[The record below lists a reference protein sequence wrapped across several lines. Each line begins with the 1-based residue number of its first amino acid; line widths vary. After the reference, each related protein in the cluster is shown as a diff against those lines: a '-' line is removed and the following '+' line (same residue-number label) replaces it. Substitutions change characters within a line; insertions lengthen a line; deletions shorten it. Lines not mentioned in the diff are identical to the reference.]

1 LSQISF
7 ITNQDRIFI
16 HNNIKNIFFMR
27 SNEMRQSNWGE
38 LFPKVCQLAEEA
50 GQAIMRI
57 YTQSADADLL
67 VAQKSDDSPLTLAD
81 LASHRHIADGL
92 ALLTPD
98 IPVVSE
104 EDRESHIHSK
114 PQGCFWLIDPL
125 DGTKEFLS
133 RQGEFTVNIALIEHG
148 EPIWGVVYAPSF
160 HQLFWGGKDFG
171 SFRQDE
177 SGTVPLA
184 VSQPAKPEN
193 LIRAVVSRSHLDAET
208 SAFVTK
214 LGSVAFIRAGSSLKF
229 CRVAEGNADIYPR
242 LAPTC
247 EWDTAA
253 AQAVIEGAGG
263 HVYNT
268 HGARLQYGKPDLLNP
283 GFIAASMPFEQLNL
297 VN

>member
-1 LSQISF
+1 M
-7 ITNQDRIFI
+7 
-16 HNNIKNIFFMR
+16 KN
-27 SNEMRQSNWGE
+27 NEMRHSDWID

-81 LASHRHIADGL
+81 LASHRLINDGL

-104 EDRESHIHSK
+104 EDTESHIHSK
-114 PQGCFWLIDPL
+114 PHGCFWLIDPL

-148 EPIWGVVYAPSF
+148 EPVWGVVYAPSP

-171 SFRQDE
+171 SFRKDK
-177 SGTVPLA
+177 SGTAQLA
-184 VSQPAKPEN
+184 VSPPVQSGH
-193 LIRAVVSRSHLDAET
+193 LLRAVVSRSHLNQKT
-208 SAFVTK
+208 SDFIVQ
-214 LGSVAFIRAGSSLKF
+214 LGSVVFIRAGSSLKF

-263 HVYNT
+263 HVYNI
-268 HGARLQYGKPDLLNP
+268 HGARLQYGKADVLNP
-283 GFIAASMPFEQLNL
+283 GFIAASVPFEQLNL
-297 VN
+297 GR

>member
-1 LSQISF
+1 
-7 ITNQDRIFI
+7 
-16 HNNIKNIFFMR
+16 MR
-27 SNEMRQSNWGE
+27 RSDWSE
-38 LFPKVCQLAEEA
+38 LFSKVCQLAEEA

-81 LASHRHIADGL
+81 LASHHIIMKGL
-92 ALLTPD
+92 AFLTPD

-104 EDRESHIHSK
+104 EDSQSHIHSK
-114 PQGCFWLIDPL
+114 PHGCFWLIDPL

-193 LIRAVVSRSHLDAET
+193 LIRVVVSRSHLNAET
-208 SAFVTK
+208 SAFITK
-214 LGSVAFIRAGSSLKF
+214 LGSVALIRAGSSLKF
-229 CRVAEGNADIYPR
+229 CRVAEGKADVYPR

-253 AQAVIEGAGG
+253 AHALIEGAGG
-263 HVYNT
+263 YVYNI
-268 HGARLQYGKPDLLNP
+268 HGARLQYGKPDVLNP
-283 GFIAASMPFEQLNL
+283 GFIAASVPLAQLNL
-297 VN
+297 DD